1 MSKKLPVN
9 IQKCDL
15 QNFLWCSLVGLVV
28 VQSTDHMTF
37 AIDTMTP
44 SVTST
49 VDKASCYSIRTII
62 VMRTMAVMNLM
73 QRKQMN
79 FSTNWWRCLK
89 LCTAAVKTL
98 ADNLGFPGSRYQIML
113 YVTRFP
119 SSLLWSCSIEM
130 FYDLRETRFCFN
142 NIEKTPDQDLQ
153 MH

>member
-1 MSKKLPVN
+1 
-9 IQKCDL
+9 
-15 QNFLWCSLVGLVV
+15 
-28 VQSTDHMTF
+28 
-37 AIDTMTP
+37 
-44 SVTST
+44 
-49 VDKASCYSIRTII
+49 
-62 VMRTMAVMNLM
+62 
-73 QRKQMN
+73 MN

-98 ADNLGFPGSRYQIML
+98 ADNLGFLSSRYQIML

-153 MH
+153 MRGEQFFIQNNEDKEYKIETDDTSYGHITTQQSQPLVKVTTSPNNWIFPLVCSAPRLLVSLAQNNDITGWKVENKY